1 LFSEIVVICII
12 VARQFTLGRKER
24 LKSRK
29 AIEQLF
35 STGHSFVMSPFRIF
49 YQDSNEKELACLQF
63 GIGVSSRNFRKA
75 VDRNRIKR
83 LTRESWRLQKNRLRQ
98 LLQEKKKGMQVF
110 MIYTGKE
117 MPDYTVMQDKMQ
129 FIINKLVKQVHE
141 NISPGT

>member
-1 LFSEIVVICII
+1 M
-12 VARQFTLGRKER
+12 ARQFTLGRKER

-35 STGHSFVMSPFRIF
+35 STGKSFVIPPFRIF
-49 YQDSNEKELACLQF
+49 YQDSNEKELASLQF

-83 LTRESWRLQKNRLRQ
+83 LTRESWRLQKNQLRQ

-117 MPDYTVMQDKMQ
+117 MPGFSLMQNKMLS
-129 FIINKLVKQVHE
+129 IINNLVKQVNE